1 MYLDF
6 LVKIPNQSN
15 KITYRKTDKAE
26 YVYYEYKRI
35 YKKGSNITNP
45 KRVTI
50 GKRDK
55 NDSSMM
61 WPNENYLKYF
71 PDEEIPETS
80 ERTRRSSSL
89 RIGAWLVIRKIIEDY
104 GFSEILEK
112 YINQRD
118 LKMVLDLVAYTI
130 ISEDNASQYYPDY
143 AYDHPLF
150 TEKMHI
156 YSDSKVSDLLQ
167 SMTVDMSVGFL
178 NDWNEKRDHRE
189 KIYISYD
196 STNKNCQAGDIE
208 IVEYGHAKVDTG
220 TPIFNYAVA
229 YDTTNREPLFY
240 EEYPGSINDVS
251 QLEFMLN
258 RTAAYG
264 YKKIGFIL
272 DRGYFSRNNL
282 MLMDQHGYSFIIML
296 KGLNPLVHAMITE
309 KKGSFENDWDKHID
323 EFDVYGMT
331 IKRKM
336 YEGDDRERYFHLF
349 HSSSKEG
356 NERALLSKKLRQ
368 MKAHMK
374 KHENETVRF
383 GSGFEKYFTL
393 YYNEENGR
401 FQFASY
407 RKDVIEMENSLSGY
421 FCIVTSENMTAKEA
435 LLKYKNRDASEKL
448 FRGDKSYLGD
458 RSLRVYGDSSAE
470 SKIFIEF
477 LALIVRNKIYNC
489 LKDEWI
495 RLEKRPNYMTVP
507 AALNELEKIELSRF
521 ADNQYRLD
529 HAVTATQKTILKA
542 FGLDADYIKKHAA
555 ELSSIL
561 KEAH

>member
-130 ISEDNASQYYPDY
+130 ISEDNAGQYYPDY

-323 EFDVYGMT
+323 EFDVYGIT

-368 MKAHMK
+368 MKTHMK

-383 GSGFEKYFTL
+383 GSGFEKYFTM